1 MTTKEMLYE
10 QMVELG
16 GGVFLGV
23 KEGPLVLFAG
33 RRESDPI
40 LSIHPDQLS
49 AEAVRRAIA
58 AKHEEL
64 EEAELVLTL

>member
-1 MTTKEMLYE
+1 MTTREICYE
-10 QMVELG
+10 NMIAVG

-40 LSIHPDQLS
+40 LSIHPDELS

-58 AKHEEL
+58 AKQGPED
-64 EEAELVLTL
+64 AEVLAL